1 MSLPLRTARHKRRA
15 LKLASTSALDD
26 TTMIRSKVR
35 ITDHD
40 LFGHMTNSRY
50 NSFLEIGRTDWL
62 IKTGMASVLKHANL
76 NLCIQSESGQFLK
89 ALRAPAPFKVNTKL
103 TEKSKDGL
111 VYTGHFIRRGIVC
124 ASFETHAFLQDHT
137 GQTVDPT
144 SVFTEHAE

>member
-15 LKLASTSALDD
+15 LKLAGTCALDD

-40 LFGHMTNSRY
+40 LFGHMTNTRY

-62 IKTGMASVLKHANL
+62 IKTGIGPILKRDEL
-76 NLCIQSESGQFLK
+76 TLCIKRESGQFLK

-111 VYTGHFIRRGIVC
+111 VYTGHFIRKGVVC
-124 ASFETHAFLQDHT
+124 ATFETLAFLQDRAGKT
-137 GQTVDPT
+137 IDPT
-144 SVFTEHAE
+144 LVFSERAE